1 MRGSVWDR
9 KIVQV
14 KEEKSQLWTRKT
26 IKNVVYKH
34 WCKKQSI
41 NYMNYDI
48 VGYNTEALN
57 IVQDT
62 GRGVLLFIKIDIY

>member
-1 MRGSVWDR
+1 
-9 KIVQV
+9 
-14 KEEKSQLWTRKT
+14 
-26 IKNVVYKH
+26 
-34 WCKKQSI
+34 
-41 NYMNYDI
+41 MNYDI